1 MLSDVHFLENMRFD
15 VIILK
20 PEMKWTSE
28 NIKETGSF
36 NWGQD
41 QDTKDLVQASLPPQ
55 RMFLLSSLLTVDAHQ
70 YGGMSFFF
78 MLLHGFFHLVS
89 DFQAILL
96 HPISITDNDMVTPW
110 FGAFNL
116 AL

>member
-1 MLSDVHFLENMRFD
+1 MLSDVHFLENMRFV

-20 PEMKWTSE
+20 PEMRCTSE

-41 QDTKDLVQASLPPQ
+41 QDTKDLVQASLPP
-55 RMFLLSSLLTVDAHQ
+55 LLSSLLTVDAHQ
-70 YGGMSFFF
+70 YSGMSFFF

-96 HPISITDNDMVTPW
+96 HPISITDNHMVTPW